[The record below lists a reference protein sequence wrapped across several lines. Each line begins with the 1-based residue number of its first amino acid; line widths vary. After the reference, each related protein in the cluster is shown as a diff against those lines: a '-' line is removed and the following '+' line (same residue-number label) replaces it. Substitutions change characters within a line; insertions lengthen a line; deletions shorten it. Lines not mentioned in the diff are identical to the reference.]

1 MISILRS
8 AIPRDWLRPAEA
20 LLGLGVVRLRA
31 VAMVL
36 ALSVCVVLFEGIGI
50 TMLMPILDFVQADAD
65 LTQLSDQSRLWRI
78 LISVYS
84 FANLPITLITLS
96 ATVLF
101 FTILRQLA
109 GYFQLV
115 EGTKLRHDIGRKMSM
130 QLFERILSSRAEYIQ
145 HFNTGSFIYLLGTQV
160 QAANALINSFFNL
173 SMLFMTFLVYGIVI
187 LWIAPIASLLAFVAS
202 IFALA
207 SVNHYV
213 RAGGTISRQIVRAGE
228 LWSRFLTERYH
239 AWRLVK
245 LSDTLDRE
253 SEQARYW
260 TDRIYMLSV
269 QLARATGR
277 IDLVMT
283 PLAVLVILAGLYFAV
298 TFLSISV
305 PLITLF
311 VVVMMRLMPL
321 AKNFARLRQSI
332 AIQTANLERV
342 TRAMQESENAREED
356 AGWREFTGIKQAIT
370 FQNVSFQ
377 YAGSAIPALN
387 DCSLTIPAGK
397 MTAITGRSGAG
408 KSTLVDLL
416 PCLLRPTAGTILAD
430 DVPIETY
437 TLRSLR
443 RAIAFVPQT
452 PLILDA
458 SVLDNVRYLH
468 PAATLEQVRH
478 ACQRA
483 YAHEFIEEIAEG
495 YDAMLGENGVR
506 LSGGQRQRLVL
517 ARAFLADPSILI
529 LDEPTSALDYES
541 ERKVQA
547 ALDTLTRSG
556 TVTLIVIAHRLST
569 IRSADHIVV
578 LREGRVIHQGRPTH
592 PESLE
597 DWLTT
602 GAVPQ
607 DISGGPA
614 QIAESKVSTY

>member
-1 MISILRS
+1 M
-8 AIPRDWLRPAEA
+8 
-20 LLGLGVVRLRA
+20 VRLRP
-31 VAMVL
+31 VALVL
-36 ALSVCVVLFEGIGI
+36 ALSACTVLFEGIGI
-50 TMLMPILDFVQADAD
+50 TMLMPILDFVQADGD
-65 LTQLSDQSRLWRI
+65 LTQLSEQSKVWRI
-78 LISVYS
+78 LVVVYS
-84 FANLPITLITLS
+84 FANLPISLLTLS

-130 QLFERILSSRAEYIQ
+130 QLFKRILSSRAEYIQ

-173 SMLFMTFLVYGIVI
+173 STLLMTFLAYGIVI
-187 LWIAPIASLLAFVAS
+187 LWIAPVASLLAFVAS

-213 RAGGTISRQIVRAGE
+213 RAGGTISRKIVRSGE
-228 LWSRFLTERYH
+228 QWSRFLTERYH

-253 SEQARYW
+253 SEQAKYW
-260 TDRIYMLSV
+260 IDRIYSLSV

-283 PLAVLVILAGLYFAV
+283 PLAVLVILAGLFFAV
-298 TFLSISV
+298 TYLSISV

-321 AKNFARLRQSI
+321 ARNFAKLRQSV
-332 AIQTANLERV
+332 AVQTANLERV
-342 TRAMQESENAREED
+342 SRAMHESENAREED
-356 AGWREFTGIKQAIT
+356 TGWRQFEGMEQAIT
-370 FQNVSFQ
+370 FRDVSFQ
-377 YAGSAIPALN
+377 YVGSSIPALSG
-387 DCSLTIPAGK
+387 CSLTIPAGK

-416 PCLLRPTAGTILAD
+416 PRLLRPTAGTILAD
-430 DVPIETY
+430 AIPIETF
-437 TLRSLR
+437 TLPSLR

-468 PAATLEQVRH
+468 PTATLDQVRH

-483 YAHEFIEEIAEG
+483 YADEFIEELDGG
-495 YDAMLGENGVR
+495 YDATLGENGVR

-547 ALDTLTRSG
+547 ALDALTRTG

-569 IRSADHIVV
+569 VRSADHIVV
-578 LREGRVIHQGRPTH
+578 LHEGRVVHQGRPAS
-592 PESLE
+592 PETLE
-597 DWLTT
+597 DWLTASSVWEDKSARPT
-602 GAVPQ
+602 RT
-607 DISGGPA
+607 
-614 QIAESKVSTY
+614 AESKVSTR